1 MTYRGHV
8 QNGVV
13 VLDDPVAIPEGTVVE
28 IEVLLAP
35 QPEASDGGGRTLV
48 ERLVSVIGKI
58 EDLPTDF
65 ARQHDHY
72 LHGTPRR

>member
-13 VLDDPVAIPEGTVVE
+13 VLDDPVAIPEGTVVD

-35 QPEASDGGGRTLV
+35 QPEASDGGGGTLV

-65 ARQHDHY
+65 AQQHDHY